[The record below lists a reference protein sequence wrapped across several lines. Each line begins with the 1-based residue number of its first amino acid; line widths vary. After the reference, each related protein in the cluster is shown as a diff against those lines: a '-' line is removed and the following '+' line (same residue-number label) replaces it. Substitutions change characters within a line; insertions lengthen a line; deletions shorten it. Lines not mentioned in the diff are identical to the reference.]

1 MTTLE
6 AFTKLNADAALA
18 EKTKAEC
25 KTPEQVF
32 EVLKS
37 IGLTDDFET
46 FKKASA
52 EFNESVTKMNDA
64 DVDAVV
70 GGGSNTITTITTTTT
85 ASIAAAAAI

>member
-70 GGGSNTITTITTTTT
+70 GGGDTITTLTTTTT